1 MTLPYLDS
9 DRGFGFKLM
18 GGSAVGLFVS
28 EVSLG
33 KKELQVGDQLL
44 EIAGQ
49 SALQMSYCEALD
61 LVGQAKD
68 KLQLK
73 VTPNRASE

>member
-1 MTLPYLDS
+1 M
-9 DRGFGFKLM
+9 
-18 GGSAVGLFVS
+18 GLFVS

-44 EIAGQ
+44 EIVGQ